1 MNTRLGRVQAKKTA
15 ALALAVAVATAG
27 LWMAAPTPSAQAE
40 AIYTYTDKPLEDKV
54 PGDGVYL
61 TGDHMVWYQE
71 DGKGYQQIF
80 YKNLKTGVGKQITD
94 FPSIKDNPRMTV
106 TDAGQAVVIWIDK
119 RYVGGGSG
127 MWDVMARFVETGEEL
142 KLSSTIAPHVHVQ
155 ASGNLVTWSETG
167 KRNMFYYDLGKRQ
180 ETAIGIGKDP
190 HAADGKIAFITGDG
204 DVAVYSILTGET
216 SVLVDLPYHL
226 FPTELTYNGTYL
238 LWKES
243 NLDWRTK
250 YVMLDTADPSA
261 LPVDL
266 TPQTYKEKEYPNL
279 YIGNQQAAW
288 VEWKDGIQQ
297 LTGFSF
303 AHGETHAI
311 ASGEFVIKTLD
322 FQGDQLLMQGAD
334 GSLVYRTVVRTVEA
348 PGQGSSGSSGASA
361 ADSNSVRG
369 MFGPEGGTLSMKD
382 GKASLVIPKDAFP
395 QATEVAL
402 EDNHSV
408 AMPKTIP
415 HAIGEKHAAS
425 LAWQVEFDGKLSG
438 DYPLRLV
445 IAVEDLRFASD
456 EKRKASIYRY
466 SGKGNEWNRIGGSTL
481 QANEVS
487 ADIRESGTY
496 AVFINRV
503 SFADVTG
510 HWSQKAVETLAAKEI
525 VNGMA
530 GTRFEPDAGLTR
542 AQFTKM
548 LLGAMGI
555 LQTEKVSEVFHDVPA
570 SHWSSGWVEAAAE
583 LGIVQGSD
591 GSFRPDDQ
599 LTREQMVVMLI
610 RALGEEKAALAFD
623 ETLVFHDADAISAW
637 AYGYAALASEMG
649 LVQGSE
655 GLFRPKSVST
665 RAQAAAVIYRLME
678 MTKTL

>member
-1 MNTRLGRVQAKKTA
+1 MNTRIERFHAKKLA
-15 ALALAVAVATAG
+15 SMALVVAVATAG
-27 LWMAAPTPSAQAE
+27 LWMAAPIPSAQAE
-40 AIYTYTDKPLEDKV
+40 AKYTYKDEPLEDKV

-61 TGDHMVWYQE
+61 TGEHMVWYE
-71 DGKGYQQIF
+71 KDGKGYQQIF
-80 YKNLKTGVGKQITD
+80 YKHIKTGVGKQITD

-127 MWDVMARFVETGEEL
+127 MWDVMAQFVETGEEL

-180 ETAIGIGKDP
+180 ETKIGIGKDP
-190 HAADGKIAFITGDG
+190 HAADGKIGFITDDG
-204 DVAVYSILTGET
+204 DVAVYTILTGET

-238 LWKES
+238 LWKETDM
-243 NLDWRTK
+243 DWRTK
-250 YVMLDTADPSA
+250 YVMLDTSDPSA
-261 LPVDL
+261 LPIDL

-288 VEWKDGIQQ
+288 VEWKDGVQQ
-297 LTGFSF
+297 LTGFNF

-311 ASGEFVIKTLD
+311 ASGEYVIRTLD

-334 GSLVYRTVVRTVEA
+334 GSLVYRTVIRTEVT
-348 PGQGSSGSSGASA
+348 PGQESSGSSEVN
-361 ADSNSVRG
+361 SNVARG

-382 GKASLVIPKDAFP
+382 SKASLVIPKGALS
-395 QATEVAL
+395 QETEVAL
-402 EDNHSV
+402 EENRSV
-408 AMPKTIP
+408 DMPSSIP
-415 HAIGEKHAAS
+415 HAWGGKHSAS
-425 LAWQVEFDGKLSG
+425 LAWQVKVDSKLSG
-438 DYPLRLV
+438 DTAMRLV
-445 IAVEDLRFASD
+445 IAVEDLRYATV
-456 EKRKASIYRY
+456 EKRKASIYRH
-466 SGKGNEWNRIGGSTL
+466 SGKGDEWNRVGGSTL
-481 QANEVS
+481 RVNEVS

-496 AVFINRV
+496 TVFINRV

-510 HWSQKAVETLAAKEI
+510 HWAQNAVETLAAKEI
-525 VNGMA
+525 VNGMS
-530 GTRFEPDAGLTR
+530 GVRFEPDARLTR

-555 LQTEKVSEVFHDVPA
+555 SQTEKVSGVFRDVPE

-583 LGIVQGSD
+583 LGVVRGSD

-610 RALGEEKAALAFD
+610 RALGEEKAALAYD
-623 ETLVFHDADAISAW
+623 QTIAFHDADDISVW
-637 AYGYAALASEMG
+637 AYGYAALAAEMG

-655 GLFRPKSVST
+655 GLFSPTSVST
-665 RAQAAAVIYRLME
+665 RAQAAAVIYRMMD
-678 MTKTL
+678 MTETL